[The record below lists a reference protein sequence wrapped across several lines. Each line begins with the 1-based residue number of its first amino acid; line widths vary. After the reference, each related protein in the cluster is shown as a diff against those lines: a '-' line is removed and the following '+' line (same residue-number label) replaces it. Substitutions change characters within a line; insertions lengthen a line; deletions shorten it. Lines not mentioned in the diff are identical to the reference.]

1 MARPG
6 VFAQLFKFLRTK
18 RGLGQ
23 KQVAGKLHCELQSVS
38 NWETGRFLP
47 DIARFPV
54 IYGRLRLREQEY
66 KALGAAYNYDRAQ
79 LEKNTLSSSG
89 LSRRFKDGWSPIRK
103 KIPVLHEKDTV
114 NPLIV
119 PELWEWPGSYT
130 QKPVELDNRFVGAF
144 FMENDSMAPKFRH
157 GDLIFFDMTQMTPKP
172 NEFYIV
178 CINDQVCCRLLAKH
192 SGSRYVFKEVGSKG
206 RTTTVT
212 VKEIGWLYRVVL
224 KTRRVERYITFP
236 GVDAVIRRRLDS

>member
-1 MARPG
+1 MAQTG
-6 VFAQLFKFLRTK
+6 VFAQVFKFLRTK

-23 KQVAGKLHCELQSVS
+23 KQVAGKLDCALQSVS
-38 NWETGRFLP
+38 NWETGLFLP
-47 DIARFPV
+47 DIERFHV
-54 IYGRLRLREQEY
+54 IYVRLRLREQEY
-66 KALGAAYNYDRAQ
+66 KALVAAYNYDRAR
-79 LEKNTLSSSG
+79 LEKNKLSSSG
-89 LSRRFKDGWSPIRK
+89 LSRLLKDGWPPIRK
-103 KIPVLHEKDTV
+103 KIPVFHEKDTV

-119 PELWEWPGSYT
+119 PELWEWRGHYT

-178 CINDQVCCRLLAKH
+178 CINDLVCCRLLSKH
-192 SGSRYVFKEVGSKG
+192 SSSRYVFKEVGSKG

-224 KTRRVERYITFP
+224 KTRRVGRHITFP
-236 GVDAVIRRRLDS
+236 WVDAIIRRRLDL